1 MPSHGHHFLYGYE
14 NNVLKY
20 TNGNK
25 FELPGGGY
33 TQGDVDNDGSIS
45 IADVTALIDA
55 LLSGNFD
62 DSDEFSSD
70 AADCDLDGEISI
82 ADVTTLIDYLL
93 SGNWPA
99 E

>member
-1 MPSHGHHFLYGYE
+1 
-14 NNVLKY
+14 
-20 TNGNK
+20 
-25 FELPGGGY
+25 
-33 TQGDVDNDGSIS
+33 VDNDGNVA

-62 DSDEFSSD
+62 DGDEFSSD
-70 AADCDLDGEISI
+70 AADCDLDGEIAI